1 MSDLRAQT
9 EDPSPHRSIL
19 RTLVV
24 EDSEDDAQL
33 LIRQLRRGGYHPSAT
48 RVETAEEMRRWLDE
62 QTWDLIIADYSLP
75 KFSAIQALSLVREKG
90 LDIPFIILSGTIGE
104 GTAVDAM

>member
-1 MSDLRAQT
+1 MSLR
-9 EDPSPHRSIL
+9 S

-33 LIRQLRRGGYHPSAT
+33 LIRQLKRNGYDPRPV
-48 RVETAEEMRRWLDE
+48 RVETAEEMSRLLDE

-75 KFSAIQALSLVREKG
+75 QFSAIQALAVLNEKG
-90 LDIPFIILSGTIGE
+90 LDIPFIILFGN
-104 GTAVDAM
+104 DR